1 MISHLFVYLFM
12 CIVQAVGCNEY
23 KGENSMKDLT
33 PLLVE
38 EWQVSIGKTAV
49 SLTTIKINETVFVKC
64 PIHES
69 VGINCEYEISDN
81 EVLSHI
87 DSKVAYNFPVRML
100 RGMTGS
106 DSAQMTLIFKANKP
120 GFAILKIRKV
130 FRGEIQETRSI
141 NITMSP
147 NTEKTSIGSA
157 TMQQDGT
164 IVLQLRAEGAKGLT
178 GDALF
183 RYSPNHPE
191 YKNIL
196 RHLGGLK
203 KGEEKPVPPWPEK

>member
-1 MISHLFVYLFM
+1 M

-81 EVLSHI
+81 EFTHI
-87 DSKVAYNFPVRML
+87 DSKVAYNF
-100 RGMTGS
+100 
-106 DSAQMTLIFKANKP
+106 Q
-120 GFAILKIRKV
+120 
-130 FRGEIQETRSI
+130 
-141 NITMSP
+141 
-147 NTEKTSIGSA
+147 
-157 TMQQDGT
+157 
-164 IVLQLRAEGAKGLT
+164 
-178 GDALF
+178 
-183 RYSPNHPE
+183 
-191 YKNIL
+191 
-196 RHLGGLK
+196 
-203 KGEEKPVPPWPEK
+203 